1 MDKFNFKKKFGQN
14 FLKDENILNKIIN
27 VSDIKDNSLII
38 EVGPG
43 NGALTNKLIETGNA
57 VLSYEIDS
65 DLEAIL
71 LNRFKDKD
79 NFNLI
84 MGDFLDRNIRED
96 IKNYNCDYIYVI
108 ANLPYYITTPIIS
121 KVIEEIDVDKMVIM
135 VQKEVGDRLSSKVGS
150 RDYSS
155 LTVFLNYYFDI
166 KKEFIVGKNCFIP
179 SPNVDS
185 SIVSLTKKENRLVVK
200 DMNVF
205 ERLVRDSFQF
215 KRKNLRNNLKGYD
228 LESIEVILKKYGFN
242 LTSRG
247 EVIPLEVFVEISNIL
262 V

>member
-1 MDKFNFKKKFGQN
+1 VDKFNFKKKFGQN

-27 VSDIKDNSLII
+27 VSEIKDNSLII

-43 NGALTNKLIETGNA
+43 NGALTSKLIETGNT

-65 DLEAIL
+65 DLESIL
-71 LNRFKDKD
+71 LDRFKDKD

-84 MGDFLDRNIRED
+84 MGDFLDRNIKED
-96 IKNYNCDYIYVI
+96 IKDFKYKSIYLV

-121 KVIEEIDVDKMVIM
+121 KVIDEIDVDKMVIM

-166 KKEFIVGKNCFIP
+166 KKEFIVGKNCFVP

-185 SIVSLTKKENRLVVK
+185 AIVSLTKKENRLFVK
-200 DMNVF
+200 DMNLF

-215 KRKNLRNNLKGYD
+215 KRKNLRNNLKGYN
-228 LESIEVILKKYGFN
+228 LEKIEDVLRRYGFD

-247 EVIPLEVFVEISNIL
+247 EVIPLEVFVEISNNL
-262 V
+262 

>member
-1 MDKFNFKKKFGQN
+1 MDKFIFKKKFGQN

-43 NGALTNKLIETGNA
+43 NGALTSKLIDTGNT

-65 DLEAIL
+65 DLESIL
-71 LNRFKDKD
+71 LDKFKDKE

-84 MGDFLDRNIRED
+84 MGDFLDRDIKED
-96 IKNYNCDYIYVI
+96 IKDFKYENIYLV
-108 ANLPYYITTPIIS
+108 ANLPYYITTPIIN

-166 KKEFIVGKNCFIP
+166 KKEFIVGKNCFVP

-185 SIVSLTKKENRLVVK
+185 AIVSLTKKENRLYVK
-200 DMNVF
+200 DMDLF

-228 LESIEVILKKYGFN
+228 LEKIEDILIQNGFD

-247 EVIPLEVFVEISNIL
+247 EVIPLEVFVEISNNL
-262 V
+262 